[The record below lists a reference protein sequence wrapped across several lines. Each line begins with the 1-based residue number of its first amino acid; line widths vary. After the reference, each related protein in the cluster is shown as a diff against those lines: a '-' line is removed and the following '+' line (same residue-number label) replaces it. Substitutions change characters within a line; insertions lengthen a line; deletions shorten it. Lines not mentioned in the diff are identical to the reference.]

1 MIFFCYFFKKTK
13 ELNYFTLSNSNSK
26 TNTTSVITIS
36 PNITFHTINFKKDYF
51 QRKRVFVCVCFCLCV
66 YAYYCSPVI
75 LFHIVLDKVIKVN
88 DINLVE
94 KKHAFCNT
102 I

>member
-51 QRKRVFVCVCFCLCV
+51 QRERVFVC
-66 YAYYCSPVI
+66 AYYCSPVI

-102 I
+102 ISKLFS